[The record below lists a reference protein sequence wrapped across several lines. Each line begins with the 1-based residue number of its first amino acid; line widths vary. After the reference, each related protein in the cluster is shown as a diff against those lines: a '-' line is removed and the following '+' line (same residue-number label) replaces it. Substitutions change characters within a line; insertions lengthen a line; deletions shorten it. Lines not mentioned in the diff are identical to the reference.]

1 MNYTFF
7 LSIFIVFILLIQCLK
22 MGKNSNDININLIVS
37 VIFTTIFMLINFY
50 LVKTPIIE
58 GNTMDITID
67 GVKKLESI
75 VETAFKPDTTEDVR
89 INVVNNH
96 RGMVIPKS
104 TYTGYTQF
112 TTDALIETEREAQAI
127 QVVEAARLVEVPVS
141 EAAEA

>member
-7 LSIFIVFILLIQCLK
+7 LSIFMVFILLIQCLK
-22 MGKNSNDININLIVS
+22 MGKNSNDININMIVS
-37 VIFTTIFMLINFY
+37 VIFTTLFMLINFY
-50 LVKTPIIE
+50 LVKIPIIE
-58 GNTMDITID
+58 GNTMNVTID
-67 GVKKLESI
+67 GVKKIESV

>member
-7 LSIFIVFILLIQCLK
+7 LSIFMVFILLIQCLK

-75 VETAFKPDTTEDVR
+75 VET
-89 INVVNNH
+89 
-96 RGMVIPKS
+96 
-104 TYTGYTQF
+104 
-112 TTDALIETEREAQAI
+112 
-127 QVVEAARLVEVPVS
+127 VS
-141 EAAEA
+141 

>member
-7 LSIFIVFILLIQCLK
+7 LSIFMVFILLIQCLK

-96 RGMVIPKS
+96 RGRVIPKFNN
-104 TYTGYTQF
+104 TGYTQF
-112 TTDALIETEREAQAI
+112 TTDALIETE
-127 QVVEAARLVEVPVS
+127 VSDEAAIEA
-141 EAAEA
+141 EAAIDVIGGIEG